1 MIDLHCHILPGIDD
15 GAPDLEESL
24 SMAEAARAEGIR
36 LIAATPHHNKARWD
50 NPADRIRELTDRL
63 NGAIAERGLDVRIVP
78 GQEMHVNGRFFDEWQ
93 AGRVQPI
100 GESRYVLIEFP
111 FDGLPRNAAEVVH
124 ELTVAGLVPIIAHP
138 ERNRAFLENPDLLE
152 ELIRTGALGQLTSHS
167 LLGTF
172 GRHVQRR
179 SEEMISRGLVH
190 ILASDAHRS
199 GTDGRGFRLN
209 QAYEAVTRKFGDACA
224 ETFMANAEA
233 VVAGRSIDPEPKWA
247 KTARS
252 TGKKRLFGWLP
263 GRK

>member
-1 MIDLHCHILPGIDD
+1 MIDLHCHILSGIDD
-15 GAPDLEESL
+15 GAPDLTESL
-24 SMAEAARAEGIR
+24 RMAEAARAEGIR
-36 LIAATPHHNKARWD
+36 VIAATPHHNKAGWD
-50 NPADRIRELTDRL
+50 NPADSIRELAERL
-63 NGAIAERGLDVRIVP
+63 NGAIAERGLDVRILP

-124 ELTVAGLVPIIAHP
+124 ELTVAGQVPIIAHP
-138 ERNRAFLENPDLLE
+138 ERNRAFLENMDLLA
-152 ELIRTGALGQLTSHS
+152 ELIRIGAIGQLTSHS
-167 LLGTF
+167 LLGTL

-179 SEEMISRGLVH
+179 SEEMVSRGLVH

-199 GTDGRGFRLN
+199 GAGGRGFLLK
-209 QAYEAVTRKFGDACA
+209 QAYEAVARKFGDTCA

-233 VVAGRSIDPEPKWA
+233 VIANRTIDPGPKPA
-247 KTARS
+247 A
-252 TGKKRLFGWLP
+252 GKKWWFDWRR